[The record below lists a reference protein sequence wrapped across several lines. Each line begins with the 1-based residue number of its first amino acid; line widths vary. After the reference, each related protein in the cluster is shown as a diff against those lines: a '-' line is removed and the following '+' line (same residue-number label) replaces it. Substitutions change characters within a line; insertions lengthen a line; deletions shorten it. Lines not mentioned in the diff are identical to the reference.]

1 MRGRGLSWFGLGMML
16 PLLAGG
22 APLVRDLGDGLGYV
36 RIRELPADLPVQPPG
51 PPPPC
56 VVDVRYVAAG
66 PEVAVAFA
74 AWLKFRATP
83 RSPIFVLAN
92 GETSADLRRVLRAPH
107 RGTGLAVIGI
117 PGPDFEPDV
126 AVRFRAE
133 EERAAYVAGEKEV
146 PLARLL
152 ADNPGKVRHDEAR
165 LTKAPRS
172 APEGEANPAAAP
184 LVPVDATLQRAV
196 HLHRS
201 LRALRR
207 L

>member
-1 MRGRGLSWFGLGMML
+1 
-16 PLLAGG
+16 
-22 APLVRDLGDGLGYV
+22 
-36 RIRELPADLPVQPPG
+36 
-51 PPPPC
+51 
-56 VVDVRYVAAG
+56 VRYVAAG

-92 GETSADLRRVLRAPH
+92 GETSADLRRVLRTPH

-126 AVRFRAE
+126 AVRSRAE
-133 EERAAYVAGEKEV
+133 EERAAYAAAEKEV
-146 PLARLL
+146 PLATLL
-152 ADNPGKVRHDEAR
+152 ADNPGKIRHDEAR
-165 LTKAPRS
+165 LAKAPRT
-172 APEGEANPAAAP
+172 APEGEANPAADP
-184 LVPVDATLQRAV
+184 PVPVDATLQRAV